1 MNSNKTKEEKMTR
14 EAKTSEL
21 EENAETKKVAQGEYA
36 SVEDSPKGNQ
46 LRNTDKVVGTA

>member
-1 MNSNKTKEEKMTR
+1 MESEESKEKMAR
-14 EAKTSEL
+14 QAKTAEDDD
-21 EENAETKKVAQGEYA
+21 NAPTQSIGQGKYA